1 MLKDQEFTTP
11 TGERVLVTGD
21 AVRLGA
27 GETITAYTG
36 PLVYLHVIK
45 NVGDAVQRDEAVI
58 VAEGE
63 NGAVELY
70 APCDGTVV
78 WIDIGLTN
86 LEGWLVEIRTAPA
99 DAADAAQG

>member
-11 TGERVLVTGD
+11 TGERVLFSGN

-27 GETITAYTG
+27 GEAIQAYTG
-36 PLVYLHVIK
+36 ALTHLHVIK
-45 NVGDAVQRDEAVI
+45 NVGDAVLRDEAVI

-78 WIDIGLTN
+78 WIDEGLTN
-86 LEGWLVEIRTAPA
+86 LEGWLVEIAPAPA
-99 DAADAAQG
+99 DTADAVQA